1 MNFNDEKSPIWIRV
15 CPVYIGSDE
24 ANKRCFLHFYRS
36 DLTVD
41 WEHFYS
47 FSVAM
52 IDIEWCVGNASFPRK
67 CPQKPCRPRMLSP
80 AFEDDFKGH
89 PRYSRALRDR
99 STAGMYAGSME
110 ENNRRHTGG
119 RRESN
124 RESRIEQSADAIRER
139 AVNVKLSECDH
150 RAVQCRLIPFAAES
164 ALSAEK
170 ALNSVVFTTIWSSE
184 PDCKS
189 LISRDC
195 NASKPVIYG

>member
-41 WEHFYS
+41 WEHLFIAFLREASCKFSFVCSAFSYS

-99 STAGMYAGSME
+99 STAGI
-110 ENNRRHTGG
+110 
-119 RRESN
+119 ESN

-150 RAVQCRLIPFAAES
+150 RAVQCRLIPFVAES
-164 ALSAEK
+164 ALVI
-170 ALNSVVFTTIWSSE
+170 L
-184 PDCKS
+184 KS
-189 LISRDC
+189 LICRC
-195 NASKPVIYG
+195 C